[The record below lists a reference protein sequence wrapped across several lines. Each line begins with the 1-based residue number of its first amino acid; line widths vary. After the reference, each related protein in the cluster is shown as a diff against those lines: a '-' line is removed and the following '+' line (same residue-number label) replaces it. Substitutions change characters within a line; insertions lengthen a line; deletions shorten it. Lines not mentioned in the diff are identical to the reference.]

1 MPDVENHNRKSK
13 SGKLVSVSS
22 HSRAGETKKKSPSMR
37 SEARAVVDKPKTP
50 TKPPESPKGT
60 RRVVRSDGGGDIGLK
75 DVYQQYKTGLQIL
88 AQLVINLGGIDKARE
103 NEEYQ
108 KMIKIMAKRFK
119 QLQELLKSEQ
129 ADKESKEKVQ

>member
-1 MPDVENHNRKSK
+1 MPDVETHNRKTK
-13 SGKLVSVSS
+13 SGKLINVSS
-22 HSRAGETKKKSPSMR
+22 HSRAGESKKKSPTMR
-37 SEARAVVDKPKTP
+37 TEARSVVDKPDKPKTP
-50 TKPPESPKGT
+50 TQSKNHQSNSSTTGNPLN
-60 RRVVRSDGGGDIGLK
+60 DIVKKYNKGLK
-75 DVYQQYKTGLQIL
+75 IL

-119 QLQELLKSEQ
+119 QMKVLIKNEQ